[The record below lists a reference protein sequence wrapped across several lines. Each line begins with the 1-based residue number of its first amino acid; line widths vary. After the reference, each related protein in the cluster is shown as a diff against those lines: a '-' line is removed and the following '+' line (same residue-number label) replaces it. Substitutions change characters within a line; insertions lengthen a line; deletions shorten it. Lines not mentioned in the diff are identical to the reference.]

1 MTVMMRSSLRSS
13 VPSRAICFGSLAALV
28 WAAAPVAAQSVGPEP
43 AAKAKPAKTLG
54 KATAAAP
61 AQTDDGARD
70 PEKGKRAYDAGV
82 TAYQAGRHDEA
93 VNQLNVAV
101 KAGGLAGPAMARAL
115 YYRGAAFH
123 AKGMPGQAISD
134 LTSALWFKGGL
145 DDKER
150 SEATRIRGD
159 AYRAAG
165 LDPQGNPGTLD
176 TSPTVT
182 ATSGSNWTASQ
193 LTPNSASPQLS
204 AVPTDSAASVPGGGT
219 GIDLGTVM
227 GSLFGGLSGG
237 TKTVETSAL
246 PREAPATLPAAT
258 GTPQSPV
265 STVVNTNPEV
275 LPWGAVAVPATP
287 IEPTK
292 PVVEAKPAAKPARQ
306 AAAAPPATAPK
317 ASTGGSFRIQVGT
330 AKSQDEA
337 NALVAK
343 VKSSPALAGAAVS
356 VDPIAFGGTTFY
368 RVRVGPYASS
378 GETRTPCSALKA
390 NGLDCLVTAQ

>member
-1 MTVMMRSSLRSS
+1 M
-13 VPSRAICFGSLAALV
+13 AALV
-28 WAAAPVAAQSVGPEP
+28 WAAAPAAAQSVGPEP
-43 AAKAKPAKTLG
+43 AAKARPAKTLG

-61 AQTDDGARD
+61 AQADDGARD

-82 TAYQAGRHDEA
+82 SAYQVGRHDEA

-176 TSPTVT
+176 TAPTVT
-182 ATSGSNWTASQ
+182 ATGASNWTASQ
-193 LTPNSASPQLS
+193 LTSSSAAPQLS
-204 AVPTDSAASVPGGGT
+204 AVPTDSAASAPGGGT

-237 TKTVETSAL
+237 SKPVETSAL
-246 PREAPATLPAAT
+246 PREAPATP
-258 GTPQSPV
+258 PQASV
-265 STVVNTNPEV
+265 STSATANPEV

-287 IEPTK
+287 IEPAK
-292 PVVEAKPAAKPARQ
+292 PVVESKPAAKPARQ
-306 AAAAPPATAPK
+306 AAAGPPATAPK
-317 ASTGGSFRIQVGT
+317 ASAGGSFRIQVGT

-343 VKSSPALAGAAVS
+343 VKNNPVLAGASVS
-356 VDPIAFGGTTFY
+356 VDPMAFGGSTFY
-368 RVRVGPYASS
+368 RVRVGPYASA
-378 GETRTPCSALKA
+378 GETRAPCSALKA